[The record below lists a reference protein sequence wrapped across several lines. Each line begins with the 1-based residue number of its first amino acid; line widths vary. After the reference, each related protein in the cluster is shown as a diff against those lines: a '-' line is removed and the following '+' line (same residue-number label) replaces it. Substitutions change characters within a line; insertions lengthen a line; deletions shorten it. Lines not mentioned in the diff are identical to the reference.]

1 MYYGWTTIIREVKL
15 GQKRC
20 AIKKKKK
27 SFKKRRVDKL
37 FPVFVHLHC
46 AQMYILSLHRNQS
59 INNYK
64 EFNLVLSSR
73 FRCSLALISSHG
85 RHQVQNLLGAK
96 IHTSCKISN
105 FVNISGAEHKS
116 AWVTSSSY
124 INLTMK
130 LLIKS
135 QEQKCNLTFWGEAV
149 FNFCFRYTLHLLRPQ
164 GSLRNDTG

>member
-1 MYYGWTTIIREVKL
+1 MFKIGFKVRAK
-15 GQKRC
+15 KRC
-20 AIKKKKK
+20 HKEKKK
-27 SFKKRRVDKL
+27 SLKKREVDKL

-46 AQMYILSLHRNQS
+46 AQIYIFRLHHNQS

-116 AWVTSSSY
+116 AWVTSFSC
-124 INLTMK
+124 INLTIK

-135 QEQKCNLTFWGEAV
+135 QEQK
-149 FNFCFRYTLHLLRPQ
+149 
-164 GSLRNDTG
+164 